1 MRWGIILA
9 ELILGLPLISEA
21 SPINNNGHS
30 NGPTVDLGYAQYEGT
45 ALDIGVNQFLG
56 IRYAAPPLG
65 HLRFRAA
72 EDPLVTHGLQ
82 PAKEVSTLLYCLI
95 RLFNISEPDLHLV
108 RGHLH
113 RHIW

>member
-9 ELILGLPLISEA
+9 GLALRLPLISEA
-21 SPINNNGHS
+21 SPINNNKHP
-30 NGPTVDLGYAQYEGT
+30 NGPTVDLGYAQYEGI
-45 ALDIGVNQFLG
+45 ALNIGVNQFLG

-82 PAKEVSTLLYCLI
+82 PAKEVSTLLYYLI
-95 RLFNISEPDLHLV
+95 KFLNISEPDLHLV
-108 RGHLH
+108 RGHLY
-113 RHIW
+113 RHIR